1 MNITVPY
8 NFSPRDYQLPIL
20 SAMDSGIKRA
30 VAVWHRRAGKDKTAI
45 QIEAKKMLERVGS
58 YYHFFPT
65 YQQGRKILWDGMDR
79 DGFPFIKHFPQEI
92 IAKKNDQEM
101 KLTYKNG
108 SIFQVVGTDNIN
120 SIVGTNPIGNVF
132 SEYSVQ
138 NPIGWDF
145 IRPIVKENGGW
156 AMFLYTP
163 RGKNHGHKMYEMARK
178 NKDWFCQK
186 LTVEDTGIITPAMI
200 QQERNEGMDEDL
212 IQQEYYCSFEGSLQ
226 GAYYSKQIRLAEQE
240 GRITRV
246 PYVQNIAVD
255 TWWDLGMD
263 DSTSIWFT
271 QAIGKEIRF
280 IDYFEISGEG
290 FHYIAKELKDKP
302 YIYGTHH
309 MPFDVR
315 VQEMG
320 TGKTRAEVAESIGI
334 RPLRVVPQI
343 GLDEGINAA
352 RMILSQCWFDEVKCE
367 KGLDALKSYHKEY
380 DEDRKVFK
388 NRPEHDWSSHG
399 SDAFRYFAVG
409 YKERIK
415 SYSVNTEIKSKD
427 FDPYE

>member
-1 MNITVPY
+1 
-8 NFSPRDYQLPIL
+8 
-20 SAMDSGIKRA
+20 MDSGIKRA